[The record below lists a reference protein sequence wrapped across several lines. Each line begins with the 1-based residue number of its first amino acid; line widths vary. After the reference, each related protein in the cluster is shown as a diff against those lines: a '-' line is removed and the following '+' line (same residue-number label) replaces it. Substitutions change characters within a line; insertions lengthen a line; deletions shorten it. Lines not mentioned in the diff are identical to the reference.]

1 MLRRHGSS
9 CGTRGKGT
17 SVLEVACGPSPH
29 TPSSSQSARTGRS
42 PGPWQRLYGPETSH
56 AARLDGPR
64 MLKMKLPPRK
74 SSAYKASDE
83 EEDEEEE
90 ERGMYSRPSGPL
102 QRESVY
108 EWFVQSLGPA
118 QRLEFACGLL
128 DLCNPLELRF
138 LGSCLEDLARKD
150 CHYLRDC
157 ESRANGLAG
166 EPELGD
172 LSDRTARSRLIVYLA
187 LLSSENREVAGR
199 LYRLLLLPAMGMERL
214 LGGWE
219 DGERKPA
226 EIAASR
232 EELLLLFTMASLHP
246 AFSFHQRVTLRER
259 LDQLREAMSRK
270 SRLEGNVQEY
280 LPNHERNVVDG
291 SIGTYN
297 GVNTTPRILQQEAVH
312 IENISLKYAQ
322 RRRAEKNSEYTF
334 EVTWS
339 DNSKT
344 SVTKSYRELVEF
356 LLTLPKEL
364 SNEHIDKTII
374 DALHL
379 GKRREE
385 HSDLEPIIQQI
396 FSSPSQALLRNQRVC
411 KFFHNNRTETGH
423 PSHVLAGSKFCKTSE
438 DSSETSSQE
447 EDGMHHTTGYKKSG
461 KSLVTNYVPV
471 KSSSGDA
478 VHISHPEQNGTDWRK
493 NDCRDPQHPLR
504 YINDRY
510 QQRTLEK
517 CSSRLVRRENT
528 ERSNQKVDGR
538 STCRANGIKSSQN
551 IRVASVKDPTLE
563 VGSGHETCGETSS
576 ESYSSPPS
584 PRHNRRESFESE
596 EEKDRDTDSNSEDSS
611 KHVHGFPT
619 FASVNTSS
627 AKLSDHLTSNESID
641 SLNSRTFTQFQTLL
655 PTLHCMMPTNVEKME
670 PGHPLPTEGKTLG
683 MIVSPVSMPPVREL
697 IHQSSLG
704 IGVATVASA
713 IGEPGKCID
722 ILTPPMPVPST
733 FLPRNCSPSSPALQM
748 SVQRLKVPTQGS
760 VEACTVNGSTQTN
773 MGLGTANAGF
783 ISIHNHGGFTA
794 SPVTA
799 SEPLSKPI
807 SQVASL
813 NQVVPHLDG
822 NMGIASPAA
831 NVKLVLSGT
840 NLTPAPSTIPY
851 PLSGPSLPSGVLPT
865 PNTNVLNAAAP
876 AAAQPTNNCI
886 GQVQSA
892 VPLTVPTHSPG
903 PAPSPS
909 PALTHSTAQS
919 DSTSFISAAVG
930 NTSTNGTLLSPQQM
944 STGTC
949 GSCGRRCGCGVP
961 MGNYYYPNP
970 VPGQMFTRV
979 PFPFPMPSICNST
992 YLNQAHQSN
1001 GTHYPVFL
1009 HQPPYTNGLM
1019 HEPVLGGQANY
1030 GMQQMAGFARLYPI
1044 YPATNVVGNANGS
1057 VAKKNG
1063 NISCF
1068 NCGVAGHYA
1077 QDCKQ
1082 PSMEANQQGTFRLR
1096 YAPLLNPSHDSLDS
1110 AD

>member
-1 MLRRHGSS
+1 MLR
-9 CGTRGKGT
+9 
-17 SVLEVACGPSPH
+17 
-29 TPSSSQSARTGRS
+29 
-42 PGPWQRLYGPETSH
+42 
-56 AARLDGPR
+56 
-64 MLKMKLPPRK
+64 MKLPQRTSK
-74 SSAYKASDE
+74 HSASDEE
-83 EEDEEEE
+83 EEDEEE
-90 ERGMYSRPSGPL
+90 RTAGVMCSRPCCLRECPAAPGPASL

-157 ESRANGLAG
+157 ESRANGLGG
-166 EPELGD
+166 EPGPGLQQSLGD
-172 LSDRTARSRLIVYLA
+172 LRDRTARSRLIVYLA

-199 LYRLLLLPAMGMERL
+199 LYRLLLLPAMATERL
-214 LGGWE
+214 LGGSE

-226 EIAASR
+226 EMAAAR

-259 LDQLREAMSRK
+259 VQQLREAMCRK
-270 SRLEGNVQEY
+270 SRSEEY
-280 LPNHERNVVDG
+280 LPNHEKRIVDG

-297 GVNTTPRILQQEAVH
+297 GVISTSHSLQQEAVH
-312 IENISLKYAQ
+312 IEKICFKHVQ
-322 RRRAEKNSEYTF
+322 RRRADKNSEYTF

-344 SVTKSYRELVEF
+344 SVTKSQRELVEF

-385 HSDLEPIIQQI
+385 HQYSALEPIVQKI
-396 FSSPSQALLRNQRVC
+396 FSSPSQALLQNQRVY
-411 KFFHNNRTETGH
+411 KFFHNVHTGSGH
-423 PSHVLAGSKFCKTSE
+423 PSSKCCRTSE

-447 EDGMHHTTGYKKSG
+447 EDAMHHTTVYKKSG
-461 KSLVTNYVPV
+461 KSLASNYVAV
-471 KSSSGDA
+471 KNSSSDA
-478 VHISHPEQNGTDWRK
+478 VHISRLEQNGTEWRK
-493 NDCRDPQHPLR
+493 NDCTDHLHPSR
-504 YINDRY
+504 YFSDGH
-510 QQRTLEK
+510 QRTLDK
-517 CSSRLVRRENT
+517 RSSYLASRENT

-538 STCRANGIKSSQN
+538 STCKSNGNKSSLN
-551 IRVASVKDPTLE
+551 SRIASMKDPTLE

-596 EEKDRDTDSNSEDSS
+596 EEKDRDTDSNSEDSG
-611 KHVHGFPT
+611 KPFPGFTT
-619 FASVNTSS
+619 FGSVNTSS
-627 AKLSDHLTSNESID
+627 AKLSEQLTSNEESIVEG
-641 SLNSRTFTQFQTLL
+641 SLNGRNFTQFSHL
-655 PTLHCMMPTNVEKME
+655 PRLHCMMPTNIEKLE

-683 MIVSPVSMPPVREL
+683 MIVSPVSMP
-697 IHQSSLG
+697 HHSSLG
-704 IGVATVASA
+704 IDIATVASA
-713 IGEPGKCID
+713 VGESEKCID
-722 ILTPPMPVPST
+722 ILTSPMSVSST
-733 FLPRNCSPSSPALQM
+733 FLPRICSPNSPALQM
-748 SVQRLKVPTQGS
+748 PVHRLKVPTQGS
-760 VEACTVNGSTQTN
+760 AEACTVNGSTQTN
-773 MGLGTANAGF
+773 MGLGSASSGY
-783 ISIHNHGGFTA
+783 ISIHSHGGIAA

-799 SEPLSKPI
+799 SEPHGKPVP
-807 SQVASL
+807 QAASL

-822 NMGIASPAA
+822 NVGIVSPVT

-840 NLTPAPSTIPY
+840 NLTQAPSTIPY
-851 PLSGPSLPSGVLPT
+851 PLSGPSLPSGVLTT

-876 AAAQPTNNCI
+876 QPTNNGI

-930 NTSTNGTLLSPQQM
+930 NTSTNGTLLPPQQM
-944 STGTC
+944 GNGAC

-961 MGNYYYPNP
+961 MGSYYYPNP
-970 VPGQMFTRV
+970 IPGQMFTRV

-1019 HEPVLGGQANY
+1019 HDPVLGSQANY
-1030 GMQQMAGFARLYPI
+1030 GMQQMPGFARLYPF
-1044 YPATNVVGNANGS
+1044 YPATNVGSANGS

-1082 PSMEANQQGTFRLR
+1082 PPMEANQQGTFRLR
-1096 YAPLLNPSHDSLDS
+1096 YAPLSNPSHDSLDS

>member
-1 MLRRHGSS
+1 
-9 CGTRGKGT
+9 
-17 SVLEVACGPSPH
+17 
-29 TPSSSQSARTGRS
+29 
-42 PGPWQRLYGPETSH
+42 
-56 AARLDGPR
+56 

-74 SSAYKASDE
+74 SKHRASDE
-83 EEDEEEE
+83 EEDDEE
-90 ERGMYSRPSGPL
+90 ERASGMCSRPCALRECPAASL
-102 QRESVY
+102 QREAVY

-128 DLCNPLELRF
+128 GLCNPLELRF

-157 ESRANGLAG
+157 ETRANGLGGEAG
-166 EPELGD
+166 LGD
-172 LSDRTARSRLIVYLA
+172 VSDRASRSKLIICLA

-199 LYRLLLLPAMGMERL
+199 LYRLLLLPAMGAERL
-214 LGGWE
+214 LEAWE
-219 DGERKPA
+219 DGEMKPG
-226 EIAASR
+226 ERAASR

-259 LDQLREAMSRK
+259 LEQLREALCTK
-270 SRLEGNVQEY
+270 SRSEENIQEY
-280 LPNHERNVVDG
+280 LPNREKQVADG
-291 SIGTYN
+291 SMGTYN
-297 GVNTTPRILQQEAVH
+297 GATNASHSLQQEAVH
-312 IENISLKYAQ
+312 IENISFKHVQ
-322 RRRAEKNSEYTF
+322 RRRADKNTEYTF

-344 SVTKSYRELVEF
+344 SVTKSYRELLEF
-356 LLTLPKEL
+356 LLKLPKEL

-374 DALHL
+374 DALQL
-379 GKRREE
+379 GKRKEE
-385 HSDLEPIIQQI
+385 HQYSDLEPIVQQI
-396 FSSPSQALLRNQRVC
+396 FSSPSKALLQNHRVYR
-411 KFFHNNRTETGH
+411 FFHNVSTESGH
-423 PSHVLAGSKFCKTSE
+423 PSHLQAGSKCCKTSE

-461 KSLVTNYVPV
+461 KGLVTNSVAV
-471 KSSSGDA
+471 KSSSIDPG
-478 VHISHPEQNGTDWRK
+478 HISRLEQNGTDWRK
-493 NDCRDPQHPLR
+493 SECKDPLHPSRFLK
-504 YINDRY
+504 DGH
-510 QQRTLEK
+510 QRTLEK
-517 CSSRLVRRENT
+517 RSSHLVSRENMERNNPKDSRL
-528 ERSNQKVDGR
+528 
-538 STCRANGIKSSQN
+538 TCKTNGVKSSQN
-551 IRVASVKDPTLE
+551 SRSISLKDPTLE

-584 PRHNRRESFESE
+584 PCHNRRESFESE
-596 EEKDRDTDSNSEDSS
+596 EEKDRDTDSNSEDSG
-611 KHVHGFPT
+611 KHVLGFPT
-619 FASVNTSS
+619 FGSVNKSS
-627 AKLSDHLTSNESID
+627 AKLSNHHTSNEESIVGE
-641 SLNSRTFTQFQTLL
+641 SLNSRNFPQFSIL
-655 PTLHCMMPTNVEKME
+655 PALHCMMPTNVEKLE

-683 MIVSPVSMPPVREL
+683 MIVSPIPMPPMREM

-704 IGVATVASA
+704 IGVSAVASA
-713 IGEPGKCID
+713 TGETEKCVD
-722 ILTPPMPVPST
+722 ILTSPMSATST
-733 FLPRNCSPSSPALQM
+733 FLPRNCSPNSPALQM
-748 SVQRLKVPTQGS
+748 PIQRLKVPTQGS
-760 VEACTVNGSTQTN
+760 AEACSVNGSTQTN
-773 MGLGTANAGF
+773 MGLGTASAGF
-783 ISIHNHGGFTA
+783 ITIHTHGGFAA

-799 SEPLSKPI
+799 SELPNKTI

-822 NMGIASPAA
+822 KVGIASPATTM
-831 NVKLVLSGT
+831 KLVLSGT
-840 NLTPAPSTIPY
+840 NLTPAPSTVPY
-851 PLSGPSLPSGVLPT
+851 PLTGPSLSNGVLPT
-865 PNTNVLNAAAP
+865 PNSNLLNAAAT
-876 AAAQPTNNCI
+876 AAPQPTNCM

-930 NTSTNGTLLSPQQM
+930 NTSTNGTLLPPQQM
-944 STGTC
+944 GPGAC

-961 MGNYYYPNP
+961 MGSYYYPNP
-970 VPGQMFTRV
+970 IPGQMFTRV
-979 PFPFPMPSICNST
+979 PFPFPIPSICNST

-1009 HQPPYTNGLM
+1009 HQPPYSNGLM

-1082 PSMEANQQGTFRLR
+1082 PPMEANQQGTFRLR
-1096 YAPLLNPSHDSLDS
+1096 YAPLPNPSHDSLDS

>member
-1 MLRRHGSS
+1 
-9 CGTRGKGT
+9 
-17 SVLEVACGPSPH
+17 
-29 TPSSSQSARTGRS
+29 
-42 PGPWQRLYGPETSH
+42 
-56 AARLDGPR
+56 
-64 MLKMKLPPRK
+64 
-74 SSAYKASDE
+74 
-83 EEDEEEE
+83 
-90 ERGMYSRPSGPL
+90 
-102 QRESVY
+102 
-108 EWFVQSLGPA
+108 
-118 QRLEFACGLL
+118 
-128 DLCNPLELRF
+128 
-138 LGSCLEDLARKD
+138 
-150 CHYLRDC
+150 
-157 ESRANGLAG
+157 
-166 EPELGD
+166 
-172 LSDRTARSRLIVYLA
+172 
-187 LLSSENREVAGR
+187 
-199 LYRLLLLPAMGMERL
+199 
-214 LGGWE
+214 
-219 DGERKPA
+219 
-226 EIAASR
+226 
-232 EELLLLFTMASLHP
+232 
-246 AFSFHQRVTLRER
+246 
-259 LDQLREAMSRK
+259 
-270 SRLEGNVQEY
+270 
-280 LPNHERNVVDG
+280 
-291 SIGTYN
+291 
-297 GVNTTPRILQQEAVH
+297 
-312 IENISLKYAQ
+312 
-322 RRRAEKNSEYTF
+322 
-334 EVTWS
+334 
-339 DNSKT
+339 
-344 SVTKSYRELVEF
+344 
-356 LLTLPKEL
+356 
-364 SNEHIDKTII
+364 
-374 DALHL
+374 
-379 GKRREE
+379 
-385 HSDLEPIIQQI
+385 
-396 FSSPSQALLRNQRVC
+396 
-411 KFFHNNRTETGH
+411 
-423 PSHVLAGSKFCKTSE
+423 
-438 DSSETSSQE
+438 
-447 EDGMHHTTGYKKSG
+447 
-461 KSLVTNYVPV
+461 
-471 KSSSGDA
+471 
-478 VHISHPEQNGTDWRK
+478 
-493 NDCRDPQHPLR
+493 
-504 YINDRY
+504 
-510 QQRTLEK
+510 
-517 CSSRLVRRENT
+517 
-528 ERSNQKVDGR
+528 
-538 STCRANGIKSSQN
+538 
-551 IRVASVKDPTLE
+551 
-563 VGSGHETCGETSS
+563 
-576 ESYSSPPS
+576 
-584 PRHNRRESFESE
+584 
-596 EEKDRDTDSNSEDSS
+596 
-611 KHVHGFPT
+611 
-619 FASVNTSS
+619 
-627 AKLSDHLTSNESID
+627 
-641 SLNSRTFTQFQTLL
+641 
-655 PTLHCMMPTNVEKME
+655 MPTNVEKME

-1082 PSMEANQQGTFRLR
+1082 PSMEANQQGNRDTSQRTCF
-1096 YAPLLNPSHDSLDS
+1096 
-1110 AD
+1110 